1 MTLQNLVEN
10 VLNGQTVKLLMAKN
24 IKKLRGIEKVNTVLE
39 NFPQTEEIFNSLGIK
54 IAKGEEK
61 KTLVEIA
68 QANKVPLQILL
79 NNLAKA
85 SGLEVEWPKI
95 SGLKE
100 GYESDFSASTG
111 LRKGRPGGVKKIV
124 AVHSGK
130 GGVGKTF
137 CAISLALKAAEKG
150 VKVGL
155 LDLDIDCPNIPK
167 QLGLTGRLTANAQK
181 KIEPQVAEGV
191 KVISMAG
198 VLDKENQPILWRGP
212 ILARAI
218 EQLLHD
224 SNWGELDLLVI
235 DLPPGTSDAPLTLF
249 NLLKPDA
256 VILVTTPQPSALMDT
271 AKSLEMCRSLGVEVV
286 GVIENMQGEI
296 FGDAAAEQFFD
307 AEKLKY
313 LGGIELRKAYSQD
326 SFAVLKEEK
335 LGKLFGK
342 ILKIVRIG

>member
-1 MTLQNLVEN
+1 MKKIE
-10 VLNGQTVKLLMAKN
+10 
-24 IKKLRGIEKVNTVLE
+24 KLRGIEKVGEILRK
-39 NFPQTEEIFNSLGIK
+39 FPETEGVFGALGIK
-54 IAKGEEK
+54 VVAADK
-61 KTLVEIA
+61 KISLLEIA
-68 QANKVPLQILL
+68 RANKVPLQVLL

-85 SGLEVEWPKI
+85 SGLEVQWPKI

-137 CAISLALKAAEKG
+137 CAISLAVKAAEQG
-150 VKVGL
+150 MKVGL

-181 KIEPQVAEGV
+181 KIEPQVASGV

-198 VLDKENQPILWRGP
+198 VLEKENQPILWRGP

-249 NLLKPDA
+249 NLLKPDG
-256 VILVTTPQPSALMDT
+256 VILVTIPQPSALMDT
-271 AKSLEMCRSLGVEVV
+271 AKSLEMCRSLGIEVM
-286 GVIENMQGEI
+286 GVIENMFGEV
-296 FGDAAAEQFFD
+296 FGEPAAEQFFNAD
-307 AEKLKY
+307 GLKY
-313 LGGIELRKAYSQD
+313 LGGIELKRVYNSN
-326 SFAVLKEEK
+326 SLAVLKEKK
-335 LGKLFGK
+335 LMGIFEK
-342 ILKIVRIG
+342 ILKIVRPQ